1 MNKLNKGK
9 RLIVTL
15 MSSGMATVMSFV
27 VSFFLTPFIT
37 NMLGTEAYG
46 FVTLSKNFVSYAV
59 IISTALDSYATR
71 YIAMEYHKRD
81 FDKANSYVSS
91 AFYGDTVIASIILA
105 VGVIFVLFMERFLN
119 VSPELLVSV
128 KLLFLLVFVNFFFT
142 TIKTVFNSTAYIKNR
157 LDITGFVRVIGYVVE
172 IILYLAI
179 FKLFPDRPAQ
189 LRRRLCGHAAD
200 SGTGCYNA
208 PVAEHVGVYG
218 SDHNFADDT
227 GTDCGQFG
235 NFCRN

>member
-1 MNKLNKGK
+1 MNKGK

-15 MSSGMATVMSFV
+15 MSSGMATAMSFV

-128 KLLFLLVFVNFFFT
+128 KLLFLLVFVNFFFYNNQNGFQFYC
-142 TIKTVFNSTAYIKNR
+142 IYKKSLGYNR
-157 LDITGFVRVIGYVVE
+157 VCSCDWI
-172 IILYLAI
+172 
-179 FKLFPDRPAQ
+179 
-189 LRRRLCGHAAD
+189 C
-200 SGTGCYNA
+200 
-208 PVAEHVGVYG
+208 
-218 SDHNFADDT
+218 
-227 GTDCGQFG
+227 
-235 NFCRN
+235 CRNYSLPCYF

>member
-1 MNKLNKGK
+1 MSKGK

-15 MSSGMATVMSFV
+15 MSSGMATAMSFV

-91 AFYGDTVIASIILA
+91 AFYGDTIIASVILA
-105 VGVIFVLFMERFLN
+105 IGVIFVLFIERFLN
-119 VSPELLVSV
+119 ISPELIVSV
-128 KLLFLLVFVNFFFT
+128 KLLFLLVFVMIFWFCALVGFEDIFCLFFVWALT
-142 TIKTVFNSTAYIKNR
+142 DSNR
-157 LDITGFVRVIGYVVE
+157 
-172 IILYLAI
+172 
-179 FKLFPDRPAQ
+179 RPSACKADALNQ
-189 LRRRLCGHAAD
+189 L
-200 SGTGCYNA
+200 S
-208 PVAEHVGVYG
+208 
-218 SDHNFADDT
+218 
-227 GTDCGQFG
+227 
-235 NFCRN
+235 

>member
-1 MNKLNKGK
+1 MNKGK

-15 MSSGMATVMSFV
+15 MSSGMATAMSFV

-81 FDKANSYVSS
+81 FEKANSYVSS

-105 VGVIFVLFMERFLN
+105 VGIIFLLFMEQFLN
-119 VSPELLVSV
+119 VSPELLVPV
-128 KLLFLLVFVNFFFT
+128 KLLFLLVFINFFFT
-142 TIKTVFNSTAYIKNR
+142 TISHIPCNTSSF
-157 LDITGFVRVIGYVVE
+157 
-172 IILYLAI
+172 
-179 FKLFPDRPAQ
+179 
-189 LRRRLCGHAAD
+189 
-200 SGTGCYNA
+200 
-208 PVAEHVGVYG
+208 
-218 SDHNFADDT
+218 
-227 GTDCGQFG
+227 
-235 NFCRN
+235 

>member
-1 MNKLNKGK
+1 MGRAIKLFG
-9 RLIVTL
+9 
-15 MSSGMATVMSFV
+15 S
-27 VSFFLTPFIT
+27 
-37 NMLGTEAYG
+37 

-142 TIKTVFNSTAYIKNR
+142 TIKTVFNSTAYIPWSVSLHK
-157 LDITGFVRVIGYVVE
+157 IH
-172 IILYLAI
+172 
-179 FKLFPDRPAQ
+179 
-189 LRRRLCGHAAD
+189 LRRI
-200 SGTGCYNA
+200 SKS
-208 PVAEHVGVYG
+208 PE
-218 SDHNFADDT
+218 
-227 GTDCGQFG
+227 
-235 NFCRN
+235 

>member
-1 MNKLNKGK
+1 MNKGK

-15 MSSGMATVMSFV
+15 MSSGMATAMSFV

-71 YIAMEYHKRD
+71 YIAMEHHKRD

-172 IILYLAI
+172 IILYLVI
-179 FKLFPDRPAQ
+179 FKLFPPQVWYVGIVMLVVTRCC
-189 LRRRLCGHAAD
+189 RLPC
-200 SGTGCYNA
+200 SQRT
-208 PVAEHVGVYG
+208 V
-218 SDHNFADDT
+218 
-227 GTDCGQFG
+227 QI
-235 NFCRN
+235 

>member
-1 MNKLNKGK
+1 MNKGK

-15 MSSGMATVMSFV
+15 MSSGMATAMSFV

-91 AFYGDTVIASIILA
+91 AFYGDTVIASIIFA
-105 VGVIFVLFMERFLN
+105 VGVIFVLFMERFFKCFSRTTCFGQTP
-119 VSPELLVSV
+119 VS
-128 KLLFLLVFVNFFFT
+128 F
-142 TIKTVFNSTAYIKNR
+142 
-157 LDITGFVRVIGYVVE
+157 GF
-172 IILYLAI
+172 
-179 FKLFPDRPAQ
+179 
-189 LRRRLCGHAAD
+189 C
-200 SGTGCYNA
+200 
-208 PVAEHVGVYG
+208 
-218 SDHNFADDT
+218 
-227 GTDCGQFG
+227 
-235 NFCRN
+235 